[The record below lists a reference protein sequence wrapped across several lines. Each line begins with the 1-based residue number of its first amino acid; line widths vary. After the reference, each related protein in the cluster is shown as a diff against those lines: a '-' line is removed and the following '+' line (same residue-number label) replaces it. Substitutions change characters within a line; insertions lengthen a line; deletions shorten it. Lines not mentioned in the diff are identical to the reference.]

1 MLLAFSAR
9 PEELEVLLISL
20 TFGNVGVQKYGWLF
34 FLFSLFSHSS
44 VPIRQWLELQS
55 ILWLHSP
62 KSCTPGFSYNLNIS
76 ASLA

>member
-34 FLFSLFSHSS
+34 FFFPFFLILRSPFVSGLSYSLFCGFTA
-44 VPIRQWLELQS
+44 LKAALQVLVT
-55 ILWLHSP
+55 I
-62 KSCTPGFSYNLNIS
+62 
-76 ASLA
+76 